1 MYIKPKKREKY
12 NCLFSLRSLVVSCLV
27 CISYMYHQGK
37 VAGLRPADVFV
48 EGIVPRFPVL

>member
-12 NCLFSLRSLVVSCLV
+12 NCLFSLRSLDVSCLV
-27 CISYMYHQGK
+27 CINYHQGK
-37 VAGLRPADVFV
+37 VTGLRPADVFV